1 MDRRRFLASMLLTTL
16 LAACGKRGGFAAVP
30 RGALVLAF
38 GDSVTYGTGAA
49 QGEDWPSLLAGETG
63 WEIVNAGVPGDTAQ
77 AGKARIQ
84 ELLDEHRPALVIV
97 EIGGNDFIRRRSRA
111 EVAEDVR
118 SIIRAVKQAGAQ
130 LVLVAVPELSLLG
143 AVAGKPSDAPLY
155 AELARAEGVPLVADV
170 FSGVLGQPALRADR
184 IHPNAAG
191 YRRMASGI
199 LEALRELGLAQ

>member
-1 MDRRRFLASMLLTTL
+1 MLLTAL

-30 RGALVLAF
+30 RGAPVLAF

-130 LVLVAVPELSLLG
+130 PVLVAVPELSLLG